1 MSDVS
6 EFVSALS
13 SEEPTQAMSTFIF
26 ADLAGYTA
34 LTEAHGDES
43 AADVAAQFC
52 EDVRSLLNEYSAE
65 EIKTIGDALLLRVPK
80 AGPAVHLAARLASEL
95 GVGHRSLGVRV
106 GMHTGTAVRR
116 GEDWFGGAVNLASR
130 VADVARAGEVLLT
143 ESTEQAAR
151 GSVDPSQ
158 VHPRGPRRFK
168 NVGEPVEVFALV
180 LDGGSTDRL
189 PIDPV
194 CRMAIDP
201 EQAQERSVYGGVEYH
216 FCSAACAHAFSSD
229 PRRYIRRRSS
239 REVIRVSDQARERAV
254 ARLASAYG
262 KGRIDQEQLEERT
275 ERAWSAQTRGDLH
288 AVSHDLRR
296 RRRSWIRA
304 MFRRLRRRLPGRLG
318 GARKRPR

>member
-1 MSDVS
+1 MGELASGS
-6 EFVSALS
+6 SA
-13 SEEPTQAMSTFIF
+13 EKPTQATGTFIF

-52 EDVRSLLNEYSAE
+52 EDVRGLLNEYSAE

-130 VADVARAGEVLLT
+130 VADVARAGEVLFT

-151 GSVDPSQ
+151 GSVDPGQ
-158 VHPRGPRRFK
+158 VRSRGARRFK
-168 NVGEPVEVFALV
+168 NVGDPVEVFALV
-180 LDGGSTDRL
+180 LDGGSVGRL

-201 EQAQERSVYGGVEYH
+201 EQAQELSVYGGVEYH
-216 FCSAACAHAFSSD
+216 FCSPACAHAFSSD
-229 PRRYIRRRSS
+229 PRRYTRRRSS
-239 REVIRVSDQARERAV
+239 REVLRVSDQARERAV
-254 ARLASAYG
+254 ARLARSYS
-262 KGRIDQEQLEERT
+262 KGRIDQDQLEERT
-275 ERAWSAQTRGDLH
+275 ERAWSAETRGDLH
-288 AVSHDLRR
+288 AVLHDLPR
-296 RRRSWIRA
+296 RRRSWIRG
-304 MFRRLRRRLPGRLG
+304 MFRRLRRRLPSKLG
-318 GARKRPR
+318 GARKRRR